1 MKITT
6 RNASWG
12 IELKTD
18 VVSEDIHNSSQQELQ
33 ETILNFLEVST
44 DLLRKIKDNDTVV
57 DDLVSILEYI
67 VNEVEEII

>member
-6 RNASWG
+6 RYASWG

-18 VVSEDIHNSSQQELQ
+18 VVSEDIHNSSQQEFQ

-44 DLLRKIKDNDTVV
+44 DLLRKIKDNDSLV
-57 DDLVSILEYI
+57 DDLVSRIEYVI
-67 VNEVEEII
+67 NEVEEL